1 MKTNAPAVTAQLAVM
16 AGYLA
21 MSMAMTSTLE
31 CLATTLV
38 VAVALST
45 KIDPSPLAELTPAS
59 G

>member
-1 MKTNAPAVTAQLAVM
+1 VKTNAPAATAQLAAM
-16 AGYLA
+16 AGSPA
-21 MSMAMTSTLE
+21 MSMAMTSILE
-31 CLATTLV
+31 CLVTTLV